1 MSQALLLSTPVPT
14 VSVHA
19 GRPATTS
26 LDVAKFFGKRHGN
39 VVRDVYQLIDNTPE
53 TFSRLSF
60 ELASYLDEQ
69 AKNRPMFIIYR
80 DGFTLLAMG
89 YTGPE
94 AMRFKLAYIEAFNRM
109 EAELAKRNRPAL
121 PAAPRFDEAAML
133 ELAAEIREAQ
143 QQYYRT
149 YGRLCSRLITM
160 SIPVFTA
167 LESRVYKQAPDR
179 PFSGTRVGAQWE
191 RYFTER
197 MTAALHSL
205 DDRLPDEKNPAMLL
219 LEYARMAVTEENVA
233 LLAQQA
239 LAARRQVAASTLADE
254 YPSDFARIIGLHT
267 YSQSPRRDYDI
278 ERTGKWVERGGFRF
292 EEFILMPRK
301 EEPHGRNE

>member
-1 MSQALLLSTPVPT
+1 MSQALLLSDPVPS
-14 VSVHA
+14 VSLHD

-26 LDVAKFFGKRHGN
+26 REVAHYFRKRHDN
-39 VVRDVYQLIDNTPE
+39 VVCDIRSIMDNCREEFTA
-53 TFSRLSF
+53 LNF
-60 ELASYLDEQ
+60 EVSNYLDQ
-69 AKNRPMFIIYR
+69 TGRSLPMYIIFR

-94 AMRFKLAYIEAFNRM
+94 AIRFKLAYIEAFNRM
-109 EAELAKRNRPAL
+109 EAELARRNRPAL

-143 QQYYRT
+143 QHYYRT
-149 YGRLCSRLITM
+149 FGRLCSRLITM

-179 PFSGTRVGAQWE
+179 PFSGVRIGAQWE

-219 LEYARMAVTEENVA
+219 LEYARAMS
-233 LLAQQA
+233 
-239 LAARRQVAASTLADE
+239 AR
-254 YPSDFARIIGLHT
+254 
-267 YSQSPRRDYDI
+267 
-278 ERTGKWVERGGFRF
+278 
-292 EEFILMPRK
+292 
-301 EEPHGRNE
+301 

>member
-1 MSQALLLSTPVPT
+1 MSQALLLSDPVPS
-14 VSVHA
+14 VSLHD

-26 LDVAKFFGKRHGN
+26 REVAHYFRKRHDN
-39 VVRDVYQLIDNTPE
+39 VVRDIRSIMDNCPE
-53 TFSRLSF
+53 EFTALNF
-60 ELASYLDEQ
+60 EVSNYLDQ
-69 AKNRPMFIIYR
+69 TGRSLPMYIIFR

-94 AMRFKLAYIEAFNRM
+94 AMRFKLAYIEAFNCM
-109 EAELAKRNRPAL
+109 EAELARRNRPAL

-149 YGRLCSRLITM
+149 FGRLCSRLISM

-179 PFSGTRVGAQWE
+179 PFSGARIGAQWE

-219 LEYARMAVTEENVA
+219 LEYARAMS
-233 LLAQQA
+233 
-239 LAARRQVAASTLADE
+239 AR
-254 YPSDFARIIGLHT
+254 
-267 YSQSPRRDYDI
+267 
-278 ERTGKWVERGGFRF
+278 
-292 EEFILMPRK
+292 
-301 EEPHGRNE
+301 

>member
-1 MSQALLLSTPVPT
+1 MSQALLLSDPVPS
-14 VSVHA
+14 VSLHD

-26 LDVAKFFGKRHGN
+26 REVAHYFRKRHDN
-39 VVRDVYQLIDNTPE
+39 VVRDIRSIMDNCPE
-53 TFSRLSF
+53 EFTALNF
-60 ELASYLDEQ
+60 EVSNYLDQ
-69 AKNRPMFIIYR
+69 TGRSLPMYIIFR

-149 YGRLCSRLITM
+149 FGRLCSRLISM

-179 PFSGTRVGAQWE
+179 PFSGARIGAQWE

-197 MTAALHSL
+197 MTAALHPL

-219 LEYARMAVTEENVA
+219 LEYARAMS
-233 LLAQQA
+233 
-239 LAARRQVAASTLADE
+239 AR
-254 YPSDFARIIGLHT
+254 
-267 YSQSPRRDYDI
+267 
-278 ERTGKWVERGGFRF
+278 
-292 EEFILMPRK
+292 
-301 EEPHGRNE
+301 

>member
-1 MSQALLLSTPVPT
+1 MSQALLLSDPVPS
-14 VSVHA
+14 VSLHD

-26 LDVAKFFGKRHGN
+26 REVAHYFRKRHDN
-39 VVRDVYQLIDNTPE
+39 VVRDIRSIMDNCPE
-53 TFSRLSF
+53 EFTALNF
-60 ELASYLDEQ
+60 EVSNYLDQ
-69 AKNRPMFIIYR
+69 TGRSLPMYIIFR

-94 AMRFKLAYIEAFNRM
+94 AMRFELAYIEGFIRM

-149 YGRLCSRLITM
+149 FGRLCSRLISM

-179 PFSGTRVGAQWE
+179 PFSGARIGAQWE

-219 LEYARMAVTEENVA
+219 LEYARAMS
-233 LLAQQA
+233 
-239 LAARRQVAASTLADE
+239 AR
-254 YPSDFARIIGLHT
+254 
-267 YSQSPRRDYDI
+267 
-278 ERTGKWVERGGFRF
+278 
-292 EEFILMPRK
+292 
-301 EEPHGRNE
+301 

>member
-1 MSQALLLSTPVPT
+1 MSQALLLSDPVPS
-14 VSVHA
+14 VSLHD

-26 LDVAKFFGKRHGN
+26 REVAHYFRKRHDN
-39 VVRDVYQLIDNTPE
+39 VVRDIRSIMDNCPE
-53 TFSRLSF
+53 EFTALNF
-60 ELASYLDEQ
+60 EVSNYLDQ
-69 AKNRPMFIIYR
+69 TGRSLPMYIIFR

-94 AMRFKLAYIEAFNRM
+94 AIRFKLAYIEAYNRM
-109 EAELAKRNRPAL
+109 EAELARRNRPAL
-121 PAAPRFDEAAML
+121 PAAPRIDEAAML

-143 QQYYRT
+143 QHYYRT
-149 YGRLCSRLITM
+149 FGRLCSRLISM

-179 PFSGTRVGAQWE
+179 PFSGVRIGAQWE

-219 LEYARMAVTEENVA
+219 LEYARAMS
-233 LLAQQA
+233 
-239 LAARRQVAASTLADE
+239 AR
-254 YPSDFARIIGLHT
+254 
-267 YSQSPRRDYDI
+267 
-278 ERTGKWVERGGFRF
+278 
-292 EEFILMPRK
+292 
-301 EEPHGRNE
+301 

>member
-1 MSQALLLSTPVPT
+1 MSRALLLSDPVPS
-14 VSVHA
+14 VSLHD

-26 LDVAKFFGKRHGN
+26 REVAHYFRKRHDN
-39 VVRDVYQLIDNTPE
+39 VVRDIRSIMDNCPE
-53 TFSRLSF
+53 EFTALNF
-60 ELASYLDEQ
+60 EVSNYLDQ
-69 AKNRPMFIIYR
+69 TGRSLPMYIIFR

-94 AMRFKLAYIEAFNRM
+94 AIRFKLAYIEAFNRM
-109 EAELAKRNRPAL
+109 EAELARRNRPAL

-143 QQYYRT
+143 QHYYRT
-149 YGRLCSRLITM
+149 FGRLCSRLISM

-179 PFSGTRVGAQWE
+179 PFSGVRIGAQWE

-219 LEYARMAVTEENVA
+219 LEYARAMS
-233 LLAQQA
+233 
-239 LAARRQVAASTLADE
+239 AR
-254 YPSDFARIIGLHT
+254 
-267 YSQSPRRDYDI
+267 
-278 ERTGKWVERGGFRF
+278 
-292 EEFILMPRK
+292 
-301 EEPHGRNE
+301 

>member
-1 MSQALLLSTPVPT
+1 MSQALLLSDPVPS
-14 VSVHA
+14 VSLHD

-26 LDVAKFFGKRHGN
+26 REVAHYFRKRHDN
-39 VVRDVYQLIDNTPE
+39 VVRDIRSIMDNCPE
-53 TFSRLSF
+53 EFTALNF
-60 ELASYLDEQ
+60 EVSNYLDQ
-69 AKNRPMFIIYR
+69 TGRSLPMYIIFR

-94 AMRFKLAYIEAFNRM
+94 AIRFKLAYIEAFNRM
-109 EAELAKRNRPAL
+109 EAELARRNRPAL

-143 QQYYRT
+143 QHYYRT
-149 YGRLCSRLITM
+149 FGRLCSRLISM
-160 SIPVFTA
+160 SIPVFAA

-179 PFSGTRVGAQWE
+179 PFSGVRIGAQWE

-219 LEYARMAVTEENVA
+219 LEYARAMS
-233 LLAQQA
+233 
-239 LAARRQVAASTLADE
+239 AR
-254 YPSDFARIIGLHT
+254 
-267 YSQSPRRDYDI
+267 
-278 ERTGKWVERGGFRF
+278 
-292 EEFILMPRK
+292 
-301 EEPHGRNE
+301 

>member
-1 MSQALLLSTPVPT
+1 MSQALLLSDPVPS
-14 VSVHA
+14 VSLHD

-26 LDVAKFFGKRHGN
+26 REVAHYFRKRHDN
-39 VVRDVYQLIDNTPE
+39 VVRDIRSIMDNCPE
-53 TFSRLSF
+53 EFTALNF
-60 ELASYLDEQ
+60 EVSNYLDQ
-69 AKNRPMFIIYR
+69 TGRSLPMYIIFR

-89 YTGPE
+89 YTGPA

-149 YGRLCSRLITM
+149 FGRLCSRLISM

-179 PFSGTRVGAQWE
+179 PFSGARIGAQWE

-219 LEYARMAVTEENVA
+219 LEYARAMS
-233 LLAQQA
+233 
-239 LAARRQVAASTLADE
+239 AR
-254 YPSDFARIIGLHT
+254 
-267 YSQSPRRDYDI
+267 
-278 ERTGKWVERGGFRF
+278 
-292 EEFILMPRK
+292 
-301 EEPHGRNE
+301 

>member
-1 MSQALLLSTPVPT
+1 MSQALLLSEPVPT
-14 VSVHA
+14 VSVHD
-19 GRPATTS
+19 GRPAVTS
-26 LDVAKFFGKRHGN
+26 REVSRYFNKRHDA
-39 VVRDVYQLIDNTPE
+39 VLRDIAAITSNCPE
-53 TFSRLSF
+53 SFSAHNF
-60 ELASYLDEQ
+60 VGASYLDEQ
-69 AKNRPMFIIYR
+69 AKNRPMYIIHR
-80 DGFTLLAMG
+80 DGFMLLVMG
-89 YTGPE
+89 DTGKK
-94 AMRFKLAYIEAFNRM
+94 ALALKLAYIEAFNRM
-109 EAELAKRNRPAL
+109 EAELARRNRPAL

-179 PFSGTRVGAQWE
+179 PFSGARIGAQWE

-219 LEYARMAVTEENVA
+219 LEYARAMS
-233 LLAQQA
+233 
-239 LAARRQVAASTLADE
+239 AR
-254 YPSDFARIIGLHT
+254 
-267 YSQSPRRDYDI
+267 
-278 ERTGKWVERGGFRF
+278 
-292 EEFILMPRK
+292 
-301 EEPHGRNE
+301 

>member
-1 MSQALLLSTPVPT
+1 MSQALLLSDPVPS
-14 VSVHA
+14 VSLHD

-26 LDVAKFFGKRHGN
+26 REVAHYFRKRHDN
-39 VVRDVYQLIDNTPE
+39 VVRDIRSIMDNCPE
-53 TFSRLSF
+53 EFTALNF
-60 ELASYLDEQ
+60 EVSNYLDQ
-69 AKNRPMFIIYR
+69 TGRSLPMYIIFR

-94 AMRFKLAYIEAFNRM
+94 AIRFKLAYIEAFNRM

-143 QQYYRT
+143 QHYYRT
-149 YGRLCSRLITM
+149 FGRLCSRLISM

-179 PFSGTRVGAQWE
+179 PFSGARIGAQWE

-219 LEYARMAVTEENVA
+219 LEYARAMS
-233 LLAQQA
+233 
-239 LAARRQVAASTLADE
+239 AR
-254 YPSDFARIIGLHT
+254 
-267 YSQSPRRDYDI
+267 
-278 ERTGKWVERGGFRF
+278 
-292 EEFILMPRK
+292 
-301 EEPHGRNE
+301 

>member
-1 MSQALLLSTPVPT
+1 MSQALLLSDPVPS
-14 VSVHA
+14 VSLHD

-26 LDVAKFFGKRHGN
+26 REVAHYFRKRHDN
-39 VVRDVYQLIDNTPE
+39 VVRDIRSIMDNCPE
-53 TFSRLSF
+53 EFTALNF
-60 ELASYLDEQ
+60 EVSNYLDQ
-69 AKNRPMFIIYR
+69 TGRSLPMYIIFR

-94 AMRFKLAYIEAFNRM
+94 AIRFKLAYIEAFNRM
-109 EAELAKRNRPAL
+109 EAELARRNRPAL

-143 QQYYRT
+143 QHYYRT
-149 YGRLCSRLITM
+149 FGHLCSRLISM

-167 LESRVYKQAPDR
+167 LENRVYKQAPDR
-179 PFSGTRVGAQWE
+179 PFSGVRIGAQWE

-219 LEYARMAVTEENVA
+219 LEYARAMS
-233 LLAQQA
+233 
-239 LAARRQVAASTLADE
+239 AR
-254 YPSDFARIIGLHT
+254 
-267 YSQSPRRDYDI
+267 
-278 ERTGKWVERGGFRF
+278 
-292 EEFILMPRK
+292 
-301 EEPHGRNE
+301 

>member
-1 MSQALLLSTPVPT
+1 MSQALLLSDPVPS
-14 VSVHA
+14 VSLHD

-26 LDVAKFFGKRHGN
+26 REVAHYFRKRHDN
-39 VVRDVYQLIDNTPE
+39 VVRDIRSIMDNCPE
-53 TFSRLSF
+53 EFTALNF
-60 ELASYLDEQ
+60 EVSNYLDQ
-69 AKNRPMFIIYR
+69 TGRSLPMYIIFR

-143 QQYYRT
+143 QHYYRT
-149 YGRLCSRLITM
+149 FGRLCSRLISM

-179 PFSGTRVGAQWE
+179 PFSGARIGAQWE

-219 LEYARMAVTEENVA
+219 LEYTRAMSAR
-233 LLAQQA
+233 
-239 LAARRQVAASTLADE
+239 
-254 YPSDFARIIGLHT
+254 
-267 YSQSPRRDYDI
+267 
-278 ERTGKWVERGGFRF
+278 
-292 EEFILMPRK
+292 
-301 EEPHGRNE
+301 

>member
-1 MSQALLLSTPVPT
+1 MSQALLLSDPVPS
-14 VSVHA
+14 VSLHD

-26 LDVAKFFGKRHGN
+26 LEVAKFFGKTHFHVMRSIK
-39 VVRDVYQLIDNTPE
+39 DLIEQLSDN
-53 TFSRLSF
+53 FNQSNF
-60 ELASYLDEQ
+60 GLASYLDEQ
-69 AKNRPMFIIYR
+69 AKSRPMYIIKK
-80 DGFTLLAMG
+80 DGFMLLVMG
-89 YTGPE
+89 YTGKK
-94 AMRFKLAYIEAFNRM
+94 ALALKLAYIEAFNRM

-143 QQYYRT
+143 QHYYRT
-149 YGRLCSRLITM
+149 FGRLCSRLISM

-179 PFSGTRVGAQWE
+179 PFSGVRIGAQWE

-239 LAARRQVAASTLADE
+239 LAARPQVEASTLAEE
-254 YPSDFARIIGLHT
+254 YPGDFARIIGLHT
-267 YSQSPRRDYDI
+267 YSQSPHRNYDI
-278 ERTGKWVERGGFRF
+278 RLTGNWVERGGFRF
-292 EEFILMPRK
+292 EDFVLTRRK
-301 EEPHGRNE
+301 EENDGND

>member
-1 MSQALLLSTPVPT
+1 MSQALLLSDPVPS
-14 VSVHA
+14 VSLHD

-26 LDVAKFFGKRHGN
+26 REVAHYFRKRHDN
-39 VVRDVYQLIDNTPE
+39 VVRDIRSIMDNCPE
-53 TFSRLSF
+53 EFTALNF
-60 ELASYLDEQ
+60 EVSNYLDQ
-69 AKNRPMFIIYR
+69 TGRSLPMYIIFR

-94 AMRFKLAYIEAFNRM
+94 AMRVKLAYIEAFNRM

-149 YGRLCSRLITM
+149 FGRLCSRLISM

-179 PFSGTRVGAQWE
+179 PFSGARIGAQWE

-219 LEYARMAVTEENVA
+219 LEYARAMS
-233 LLAQQA
+233 
-239 LAARRQVAASTLADE
+239 AR
-254 YPSDFARIIGLHT
+254 
-267 YSQSPRRDYDI
+267 
-278 ERTGKWVERGGFRF
+278 
-292 EEFILMPRK
+292 
-301 EEPHGRNE
+301 

>member
-1 MSQALLLSTPVPT
+1 MSQALLLSDPVPS
-14 VSVHA
+14 VSLHD

-26 LDVAKFFGKRHGN
+26 REVAHYFRKRHDN
-39 VVRDVYQLIDNTPE
+39 VVRDIRSIMDNCPE
-53 TFSRLSF
+53 EFTALNF
-60 ELASYLDEQ
+60 EVSNYLDQ
-69 AKNRPMFIIYR
+69 TGRSLPMYIIFR

-109 EAELAKRNRPAL
+109 EAELAKRKRSAL

-149 YGRLCSRLITM
+149 FGRLCSRLISM
-160 SIPVFTA
+160 SSPVFTA

-179 PFSGTRVGAQWE
+179 PFSGARIGAQWE

-219 LEYARMAVTEENVA
+219 LEYARAMS
-233 LLAQQA
+233 
-239 LAARRQVAASTLADE
+239 AR
-254 YPSDFARIIGLHT
+254 
-267 YSQSPRRDYDI
+267 
-278 ERTGKWVERGGFRF
+278 
-292 EEFILMPRK
+292 
-301 EEPHGRNE
+301 

>member
-53 TFSRLSF
+53 TFSRLNF

-94 AMRFKLAYIEAFNRM
+94 AIRFKLAYIEAFNRM

-143 QQYYRT
+143 Q
-149 YGRLCSRLITM
+149 
-160 SIPVFTA
+160 
-167 LESRVYKQAPDR
+167 
-179 PFSGTRVGAQWE
+179 
-191 RYFTER
+191 
-197 MTAALHSL
+197 H
-205 DDRLPDEKNPAMLL
+205 
-219 LEYARMAVTEENVA
+219 
-233 LLAQQA
+233 
-239 LAARRQVAASTLADE
+239 
-254 YPSDFARIIGLHT
+254 
-267 YSQSPRRDYDI
+267 
-278 ERTGKWVERGGFRF
+278 
-292 EEFILMPRK
+292 
-301 EEPHGRNE
+301 

>member
-1 MSQALLLSTPVPT
+1 MSQALLLSDPVPS
-14 VSVHA
+14 VSLHD

-26 LDVAKFFGKRHGN
+26 REVAHYFRKRHDN
-39 VVRDVYQLIDNTPE
+39 VVRDIRSIMDNCPE
-53 TFSRLSF
+53 EFTALNSL
-60 ELASYLDEQ
+60 
-69 AKNRPMFIIYR
+69 PMYIIFR

-149 YGRLCSRLITM
+149 FGRLCSRLISM

-179 PFSGTRVGAQWE
+179 PFSGARIGAQWE

-219 LEYARMAVTEENVA
+219 LEYARAMS
-233 LLAQQA
+233 
-239 LAARRQVAASTLADE
+239 AR
-254 YPSDFARIIGLHT
+254 
-267 YSQSPRRDYDI
+267 
-278 ERTGKWVERGGFRF
+278 
-292 EEFILMPRK
+292 
-301 EEPHGRNE
+301 

>member
-1 MSQALLLSTPVPT
+1 ML
-14 VSVHA
+14 HN

-26 LDVAKFFGKRHGN
+26 LEVAKIFGKRHDN
-39 VVRDVYQLIDNTPE
+39 VVRDIRSIIDNCPE
-53 TFSRLSF
+53 KFTALNF
-60 ELASYLDEQ
+60 EASNYLD
-69 AKNRPMFIIYR
+69 NTGRSLPMFIIFK
-80 DGFTLLAMG
+80 DGFTLLVMG

-109 EAELAKRNRPAL
+109 EAELAKRNRPTL

-143 QQYYRT
+143 QHYYRT
-149 YGRLCSRLITM
+149 FGRLCSRLISM

-179 PFSGTRVGAQWE
+179 PFSGARIGAQWE

-219 LEYARMAVTEENVA
+219 LEYARAMS
-233 LLAQQA
+233 
-239 LAARRQVAASTLADE
+239 AR
-254 YPSDFARIIGLHT
+254 
-267 YSQSPRRDYDI
+267 
-278 ERTGKWVERGGFRF
+278 
-292 EEFILMPRK
+292 
-301 EEPHGRNE
+301 

>member
-1 MSQALLLSTPVPT
+1 MSQALLLSDPVPS
-14 VSVHA
+14 VSLHD

-26 LDVAKFFGKRHGN
+26 REVAHYFRKRHDN
-39 VVRDVYQLIDNTPE
+39 VVRDIRSIMDNCPE
-53 TFSRLSF
+53 EFTALNF
-60 ELASYLDEQ
+60 EVSNYLDQ
-69 AKNRPMFIIYR
+69 TGRSLPMYIIFR

-121 PAAPRFDEAAML
+121 PAAPRFDAAALL

-149 YGRLCSRLITM
+149 FGRLCSRLISM

-179 PFSGTRVGAQWE
+179 PFSGARIGAQWE

-219 LEYARMAVTEENVA
+219 LEYARAMS
-233 LLAQQA
+233 
-239 LAARRQVAASTLADE
+239 AR
-254 YPSDFARIIGLHT
+254 
-267 YSQSPRRDYDI
+267 
-278 ERTGKWVERGGFRF
+278 
-292 EEFILMPRK
+292 
-301 EEPHGRNE
+301 

>member
-1 MSQALLLSTPVPT
+1 MSQALLLSDPVPS
-14 VSVHA
+14 VSIHN
-19 GRPATTS
+19 GRPAVTS
-26 LDVAKFFGKRHGN
+26 LDVSKFFEKRHGN
-39 VVRDVYQLIDNTPE
+39 VVRDIAQIVSNSPE
-53 TFSRLSF
+53 KFSRLNF

-69 AKNRPMFIIYR
+69 AKNRPMYIIHR
-80 DGFTLLAMG
+80 DGFMLLVMG
-89 YTGPE
+89 YTGKK
-94 AMRFKLAYIEAFNRM
+94 ALALKLAYIEAFNRM
-109 EAELAKRNRPAL
+109 EAELAKRNRPTL

-149 YGRLCSRLITM
+149 FGRLCSRLITM

-179 PFSGTRVGAQWE
+179 PFSGVRIGAQWE

-219 LEYARMAVTEENVA
+219 LEYARAMS
-233 LLAQQA
+233 
-239 LAARRQVAASTLADE
+239 AR
-254 YPSDFARIIGLHT
+254 
-267 YSQSPRRDYDI
+267 
-278 ERTGKWVERGGFRF
+278 
-292 EEFILMPRK
+292 
-301 EEPHGRNE
+301 